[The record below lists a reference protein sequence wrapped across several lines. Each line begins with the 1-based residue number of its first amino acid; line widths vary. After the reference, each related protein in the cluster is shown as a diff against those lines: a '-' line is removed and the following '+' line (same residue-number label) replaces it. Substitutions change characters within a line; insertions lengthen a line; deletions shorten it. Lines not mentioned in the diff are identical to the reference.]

1 MRQRTALGLS
11 VLITSLLLVVIA
23 GNADRLT
30 PLVAALDAPTAAS
43 SQTESA
49 NERVNNNGNNNVTGN
64 PVVVAAIATP
74 EVTPTKPIYAVTT
87 DQAVAIARQAAPL
100 AELVSQPELVNLQGI
115 AAYEVALD
123 RGKVYVDA
131 NSGAVLYNGA
141 KVLLPTVTPT
151 PMYAVT
157 ADQAATFALKAVPG
171 AALIGTPE
179 LVDFQ
184 GKVAY
189 EVVLSL
195 GKVYIEPNSG
205 DVLYNGAAPTIT
217 SGPVDEDQA
226 VQIASTYLQN
236 NGRSAEVV
244 GVRFGRAQ
252 GMRLFEVTFADATRV
267 YVNARTGEVV
277 AVQAPD
283 GDDE

>member
-1 MRQRTALGLS
+1 MHQRTALWLS
-11 VLITSLLLVVIA
+11 MIVTGFLLIALA
-23 GNADRLT
+23 GNTDRLT
-30 PLVAALDAPTAAS
+30 ALAAAWDAPVAVAGQTEGVKNSAVEVAAVSSQVAAPTAP
-43 SQTESA
+43 
-49 NERVNNNGNNNVTGN
+49 G
-64 PVVVAAIATP
+64 
-74 EVTPTKPIYAVTT
+74 YAVTS

-100 AELVSQPELVNLQGI
+100 TALIGRPELVNLQGKV
-115 AAYEVALD
+115 AYEVVLD

-131 NSGAVLYNGA
+131 NSGVLLYNGA

-151 PMYAVT
+151 PMYAIT
-157 ADQAATFALKAVPG
+157 AKEAAAFALRAAPG

-195 GKVYIEPNSG
+195 GKVYIEPNLG
-205 DVLYNGAAPTIT
+205 DVLYNGAAPTLA

-226 VQIASTYLQN
+226 VQIANTYLQN
-236 NGRSAEVV
+236 NGKQAAVV

-252 GMRLFEVTFADATRV
+252 GMRLFEVTFDDATRV

-277 AVQAPD
+277 AVQTPD